1 MVLLNAA
8 VLPMA
13 LALPANAAAGEPRT
27 APGGAPTAEAV
38 LAAAFANRYE
48 VDLSSKIELVM
59 RDGSGQERRRL
70 FRAVS
75 KIVNDRVH
83 SVGRLVWPEHLRGMT
98 ILTIEALD
106 RNHEAFVRL
115 VPGKRCDV

>member
-1 MVLLNAA
+1 MALVNAA

-27 APGGAPTAEAV
+27 AHSSAPTAEAV

-59 RDGSGQERRRL
+59 RDGSGQERRRI
-70 FRAVS
+70 FPIACTR
-75 KIVNDRVH
+75 
-83 SVGRLVWPEHLRGMT
+83 
-98 ILTIEALD
+98 
-106 RNHEAFVRL
+106 
-115 VPGKRCDV
+115 